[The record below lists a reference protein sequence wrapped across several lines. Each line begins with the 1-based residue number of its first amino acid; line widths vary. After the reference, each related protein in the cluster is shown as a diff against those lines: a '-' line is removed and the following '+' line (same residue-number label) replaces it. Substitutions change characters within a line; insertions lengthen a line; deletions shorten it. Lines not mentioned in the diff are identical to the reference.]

1 MAGCENQARNKIVLS
16 ALIRKHF
23 RTRKPLDAKP
33 HLNSSMRYLLSLNL
47 LATIPEGA
55 RHLAQDLAD
64 WRTWMWP
71 AILIAVAL
79 LVAVGAHRLVFGIAR
94 RIAARKSSAF
104 WQLLVRYECRPA
116 KLMLPTVAVMA
127 VVPGLEIP
135 PNVESTLL
143 HVVGIILIASI
154 AWAILALLDVVQ
166 DFVAREHAIQASD
179 NLAARRI
186 RTQVQ
191 VLRHIAAVVVIL
203 VAIAVILMTFP
214 SIRHLGE
221 SLFASAGLAAL
232 VAGLAARSTLNN
244 LFAGV
249 QIALT
254 QPMRLDD
261 VVIVEGEWGW
271 IEEITTTYVIVR
283 VWDLRRL
290 VVPLSYFIEKPF
302 QNWTRRTADLL
313 GTVFV
318 YVDYTVPVEAV
329 RQELRRILE
338 TAPLWDKKV
347 WGLQVTN
354 TTDRSV
360 ELRAL
365 MSAPG
370 GSEAWDL
377 RCYVRE
383 KLIEFLQRQY
393 PESLPR
399 NRTEFT
405 SMDRGQSQK
414 KLGEKDRVA

>member
-1 MAGCENQARNKIVLS
+1 MRSSFSLIFARILPENLHRLGQ
-16 ALIRKHF
+16 
-23 RTRKPLDAKP
+23 
-33 HLNSSMRYLLSLNL
+33 Y
-47 LATIPEGA
+47 
-55 RHLAQDLAD
+55 LAD
-64 WRTWMWP
+64 WRSWIWSV
-71 AILIAVAL
+71 ILVAAAFVTAVA
-79 LVAVGAHRLVFGIAR
+79 AHWLIFAIAR
-94 RIAARKSSAF
+94 RIAQRKPGAF
-104 WQLLVRYECRPA
+104 WGLLIQYESQPA
-116 KLMLPTVAVMA
+116 KLMLPALAVMA

-135 PNVESTLL
+135 TEIEYALL
-143 HVVGIILIASI
+143 HAVGIVLIASI
-154 AWAILALLDVVQ
+154 AWAILTFLDVVQ
-166 DFVAREHAIQASD
+166 DFVAQEHAIQVRD
-179 NLAARRI
+179 NLTARRI

-191 VLRHIAAVVVIL
+191 LLRHIAAVVVIL

-254 QPMRLDD
+254 QPMRLED

-290 VVPLSYFIEKPF
+290 VVPLAYFIEKPF

-313 GTVFV
+313 GTAFV
-318 YVDYTVPVEAV
+318 YTDYTVPVEAV
-329 RQELRRILE
+329 RQELRRVLE
-338 TAPLWDKKV
+338 ETPLWDKKV

-370 GSEAWDL
+370 ASEAWDL

-383 KLIEFLQRQY
+383 KLIEFLQREY
-393 PESLPR
+393 PASLPK
-399 NRTEFT
+399 NRTEFA
-405 SMDRGQSQK
+405 SMERDRPQK
-414 KLGEKDRVA
+414 ELTEKDKAA